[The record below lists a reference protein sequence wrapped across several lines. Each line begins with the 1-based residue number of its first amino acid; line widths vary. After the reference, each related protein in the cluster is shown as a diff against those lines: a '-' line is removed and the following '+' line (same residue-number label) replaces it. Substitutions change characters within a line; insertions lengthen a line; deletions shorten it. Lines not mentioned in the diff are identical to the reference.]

1 MSSVGIEMVASTYP
15 FLRIQVQVLGS
26 SMLKKACQPDPVV
39 SEMRFFPNDHYVV
52 FPSLCVHLQQLLT
65 IEGSR

>member
-1 MSSVGIEMVASTYP
+1 MVVATYP
-15 FLRIQVQVLGS
+15 LFRVQVQVLS
-26 SMLKKACQPDPVV
+26 FSMLKEACQPDSVV

-52 FPSLCVHLQQLLT
+52 FPSPCVHLQQLLT